1 MFVKCRVFREFNLHI
16 RTVNATFFCGGRKAG
31 YLAREILCRAS
42 VSFRSESVTSVFGR
56 EWGGGRKEGGGE
68 ETDQYTLSRVYF
80 KDHRSLYDDSPT
92 PTSLVP

>member
-56 EWGGGRKEGGGE
+56 EWGGGRRERGGGGGN
-68 ETDQYTLSRVYF
+68 
-80 KDHRSLYDDSPT
+80 RSIHFVEGLLQRSPF
-92 PTSLVP
+92 PL